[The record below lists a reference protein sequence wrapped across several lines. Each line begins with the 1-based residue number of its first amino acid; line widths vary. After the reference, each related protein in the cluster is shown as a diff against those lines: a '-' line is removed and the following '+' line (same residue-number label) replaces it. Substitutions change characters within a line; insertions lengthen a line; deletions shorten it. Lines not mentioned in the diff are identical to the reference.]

1 MFGKQAHTEEFN
13 LYFWTLLMFLYFRTL
28 LGPELLIVH
37 LNMKENDVVDRIN
50 KRHNGNKDIL
60 DALMVILAAL
70 VFKCIMNVFCLF
82 RK

>member
-1 MFGKQAHTEEFN
+1 
-13 LYFWTLLMFLYFRTL
+13 MFLYFRTL

-37 LNMKENDVVDRIN
+37 LNMKEDDVIDRIN

-70 VFKCIMNVFCLF
+70 YIVMKCVMN
-82 RK
+82 

>member
-1 MFGKQAHTEEFN
+1 MFGKRDKPNNPKCIF
-13 LYFWTLLMFLYFRTL
+13 LTLLFLYFRTL

-37 LNMKENDVVDRIN
+37 LNMKEDDVIDRIN

-70 VFKCIMNVFCLF
+70 
-82 RK
+82 